1 MIILKDAATLEIL
14 SELMDL
20 SVFMKKMIIRP
31 IETNSVVNISGLQMH
46 TLCILNKFDSIN
58 MTNLSKEL
66 MITKQQTTGIVTNLV
81 TKGYINRT
89 TNVNNRKEVLLNIT
103 NEGKDIINIIKKHMS
118 AKLYSYFD
126 VLELEDK
133 LNIINSSKIIKE
145 TILKIEK
152 NKK

>member
-1 MIILKDAATLEIL
+1 MKDATTLEIL

-31 IETNSVVNISGLQMH
+31 IETSSVVNISGLQMH
-46 TLCILNKFDSIN
+46 TLCILDRFDCIN

-66 MITKQQTTGIVTNLV
+66 MITKQQTTGIVNNLV
-81 TKGYINRT
+81 IKGYVDRI

-103 NEGKDIINIIKKHMS
+103 QEGKDTIKIVKKHMTD
-118 AKLYSYFD
+118 KLYMYFD
-126 VLELEDK
+126 ALELEDK
-133 LNIINSSKIIKE
+133 LNIINSSKKIKE

-152 NKK
+152 YNIKK